1 MHKNFRYNTE
11 MIPPSPSF
19 CLFISL
25 SFHFAVPFQIRI
37 ASFLLFTGMS
47 SRDQLCCSRPEGC
60 SQPAE
65 EEKEEKMMEE
75 KDKIQCH
82 ANITEIACFFTFP
95 CLWWL
100 MGGEDDGGVY
110 GEGDEGGGGGG
121 DDGHL
126 TAASNVL
133 FQSSPQSLH
142 LGSQLF
148 SNLHIGLWSS
158 ATYMLKNWKQ

>member
-37 ASFLLFTGMS
+37 ASFLLLTGMS
-47 SRDQLCCSRPEGC
+47 SRDRLCCSRPEGC

-75 KDKIQCH
+75 KDKVQCH
-82 ANITEIACFFTFP
+82 VITEIAGFFT
-95 CLWWL
+95 LS
-100 MGGEDDGGVY
+100 
-110 GEGDEGGGGGG
+110 
-121 DDGHL
+121 H
-126 TAASNVL
+126 
-133 FQSSPQSLH
+133 
-142 LGSQLF
+142 
-148 SNLHIGLWSS
+148 
-158 ATYMLKNWKQ
+158 KQF

>member
-47 SRDQLCCSRPEGC
+47 SRDRLCCSRPEGC

-65 EEKEEKMMEE
+65 EEKEEKEEEE
-75 KDKIQCH
+75 KMEVEEQEKEEKKVEEQ
-82 ANITEIACFFTFP
+82 ER
-95 CLWWL
+95 
-100 MGGEDDGGVY
+100 EEEVEERQEY
-110 GEGDEGGGGGG
+110 
-121 DDGHL
+121 
-126 TAASNVL
+126 NV
-133 FQSSPQSLH
+133 
-142 LGSQLF
+142 
-148 SNLHIGLWSS
+148 
-158 ATYMLKNWKQ
+158 